1 MWISETARYHPAAYP
16 PPQPVAALGDQSTR
30 VLIVA
35 SNARRG
41 RDLARLLLHSYH
53 VELVEDSSIA
63 FAILLARPP
72 ALVIAPADM
81 QSAGVPFCVG
91 LRALPG
97 ARHIPLIEIQYGCP
111 WLAPATVAADLS
123 LAAEYV
129 RTQLAP
135 AVELLLGF
143 RYPGNLPVW
152 AENTVLALVR
162 AIEAKDPALG
172 GHVRRL
178 GSLAFALGERL
189 GLAGDDLQALYVGGL
204 LHDVGKLGVDIR
216 IIQKAGPLNADEYHA
231 MQQHTRIGE
240 HLIQP
245 LRCAA
250 SIAPIVRS
258 HHERWDGSGYPDRL
272 RGAAI
277 PLLARIVAVADAF
290 DAMTSQRAYNVPLSL
305 AAAAEILSAGAGTAW
320 DPDVVAAFL
329 DWLDATQAGAGAPP
343 QALYER
349 ALGA

>member
-1 MWISETARYHPAAYP
+1 MWISETVRYHPAAYIP
-16 PPQPVAALGDQSTR
+16 TPPVAALGDQATR
-30 VLIVA
+30 VLIVS

-41 RDLARLLLHSYH
+41 RDLAHLLLHSYH

-63 FAILLARPP
+63 FAIMLARPP

-81 QSAGVPFCVG
+81 QSEDLPFCAR
-91 LRALPG
+91 LRSLP
-97 ARHIPLIEIQYGCP
+97 ATRHLPLIEIQYGCSWP
-111 WLAPATVAADLS
+111 APATIAADMS
-123 LAAEYV
+123 LAAENM

-135 AVELLLGF
+135 AVQLLLGF
-143 RYPGNLPVW
+143 RYPANAPVW

-162 AIEAKDPALG
+162 AVEAKDPALG

-189 GLAGDDLQALYVGGL
+189 GLAGDDLQALYIGGL
-204 LHDVGKLGVDIR
+204 LHDVGKLGVDLR
-216 IIQKAGPLNADEYHA
+216 IIQKAGPLSADEYRA
-231 MQQHTRIGE
+231 MQRHTRIGE

-250 SIAPIVRS
+250 SIAPIIRS
-258 HHERWDGSGYPDRL
+258 HHERWDGNGYPDRL

-277 PLLARIVAVADAF
+277 PLLARIVAVVDAF

-305 AAAAEILSAGAGTAW
+305 AAAANILSAGAGTAW
-320 DPDVVAAFL
+320 DPGVVAAFL
-329 DWLDATQAGAGAPP
+329 DWLDSVAGDTSAPP
-343 QALYER
+343 EALYER
-349 ALGA
+349 VLGA